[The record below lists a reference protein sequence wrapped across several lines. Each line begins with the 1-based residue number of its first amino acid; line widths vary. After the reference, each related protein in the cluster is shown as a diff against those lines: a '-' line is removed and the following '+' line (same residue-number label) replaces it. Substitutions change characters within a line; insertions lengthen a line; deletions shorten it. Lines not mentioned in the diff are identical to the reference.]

1 MNRKWKVL
9 PYQHPLEGCEHY
21 AMLKF
26 SNTLNQISHGR
37 PGDLPSPLCCCLWGS
52 YSFSLSPWIP
62 DHDEEGRIY
71 ESNINSWL
79 RPSAWFGLATSVLW
93 SIWICHLYFR
103 LLSLVFYFSQMR
115 NPYYISSPVLVF
127 SRFKSYLLCKFFY
140 TTPAQMDLLIHWT
153 PMVFTIEIFILAL
166 NKPGIH
172 TATKYKHISSIL

>member
-127 SRFKSYLLCKFFY
+127 RGSSPASFASSFIPLQPRWIYSFIELLWCL
-140 TTPAQMDLLIHWT
+140 P
-153 PMVFTIEIFILAL
+153 
-166 NKPGIH
+166 
-172 TATKYKHISSIL
+172 